1 MPEVDGPVPPDVHQI
16 DLIALLL
23 QCGQGAADGRVLQRG
38 RDDVPARMAG
48 ELRQTLEGEVVG
60 LAGPG
65 GVDDLCGLCAQKPR
79 DVLGGVVDDQLGLP
93 PGLMAGIRVAG
104 AAALHLTKA
113 LQHPGGGGG
122 VGGVVE
128 IYHKRP
134 FIIVWLLLFRLPP
147 PALRPTA
154 AIGYIIVWNA
164 AYFKA
169 VSPQP
174 TENHRKIQEKGCQ
187 CPAFMLYY
195 AEE

>member
-1 MPEVDGPVPPDVHQI
+1 M
-16 DLIALLL
+16 
-23 QCGQGAADGRVLQRG
+23 
-38 RDDVPARMAG
+38 PARMAG
-48 ELRQTLEGEVVG
+48 ELRQTLESEVVG

-104 AAALHLTKA
+104 AAALHVTKA

-134 FIIVWLLLFRLPP
+134 FIIVWLVVFWVA
-147 PALRPTA
+147 PAAPDEIGCRRRPCDQLR
-154 AIGYIIVWNA
+154 
-164 AYFKA
+164 
-169 VSPQP
+169 Q
-174 TENHRKIQEKGCQ
+174 
-187 CPAFMLYY
+187 
-195 AEE
+195 

>member
-1 MPEVDGPVPPDVHQI
+1 
-16 DLIALLL
+16 
-23 QCGQGAADGRVLQRG
+23 
-38 RDDVPARMAG
+38 
-48 ELRQTLEGEVVG
+48 
-60 LAGPG
+60 
-65 GVDDLCGLCAQKPR
+65 
-79 DVLGGVVDDQLGLP
+79 
-93 PGLMAGIRVAG
+93 MAGIRIAG
-104 AAALHLTKA
+104 AAALHFTKA

-134 FIIVWLLLFRLPP
+134 FIIVWLLLFRLPL

-169 VSPQP
+169 ISPQL